1 MEDDFEY
8 YVTFPR
14 NSKWTTEPVIILFGW
29 AGCIDRYLAKYSD
42 IYQQKG

>member
-8 YVTFPR
+8 NITFPKTT
-14 NSKWTTEPVIILFGW
+14 KWNAEPVVILFGW
-29 AGCIDRYLAKYSD
+29 AGCIDRYLAKYSE